1 MIPYSTQFIDD
12 DDIASVVSALKGEY
26 ITQGKLID
34 IFEEKLAEYLG
45 VKFVVVFNSATSALN
60 VSYKILPLNG
70 YKAITTPLTFCATS
84 NMMLE
89 NNITPVFCG
98 CDING
103 NIDTKDIK
111 KVLLSN
117 DNIRAIVSV
126 DFAGN
131 SVDIDEISDICK
143 QNNLYFIS
151 DSSHSLGGEY
161 KGKKIGN
168 FADMT
173 IFSFHALKPITT
185 IEGGAIATNNE
196 EFYIKAKLL
205 RSHGI
210 RKTYLWDSQL
220 DSIGYNFR
228 LSDVACALGISQLK
242 KIDNFIEKRNKIAS
256 FYNDMFN
263 NNPYFHTIKIKDYIK
278 STYHLY
284 PILLN
289 QNLWCNK
296 EKIFQS
302 LLSLGIG
309 VQVHYKPIYQFN
321 LYKNS
326 HRTIDSI
333 ENFYKSEIS
342 IPCHQKMSLKDAYF
356 VSDSLL
362 KILKSN

>member
-12 DDIASVVSALKGEY
+12 DDVDSVVSALKGEY
-26 ITQGKLID
+26 VTQGMLVES
-34 IFEEKLAEYLG
+34 FEKKIAEYLG
-45 VKFVVVFNSATSALN
+45 VKFAVVFNSATSALN
-60 VSYKILPLNG
+60 IAYKILSIDG
-70 YKAITTPLTFCATS
+70 FKAITTPLTFCATS

-98 CDING
+98 CNNNG
-103 NIDTKDIK
+103 NIDVKYIK
-111 KVLLSN
+111 KILNEN
-117 DNIRAIVSV
+117 DNIKAIVSV

-131 SVDIDEISDICK
+131 SVDIDEILDICRE
-143 QNNLYFIS
+143 NNLYFVS
-151 DSSHSLGGEY
+151 DSSHSFGGEY

-185 IEGGAIATNNE
+185 IEGGAIVTNNE
-196 EFYIKAKLL
+196 EFYIKAKLF

-210 RKTYLWDSQL
+210 KKTCLWDSQL
-220 DSIGYNFR
+220 DFVGYNFR

-242 KIDNFIEKRNKIAS
+242 KLDSFIEKRNQIAR
-256 FYNDMFN
+256 FYDDIFKDNLYFN
-263 NNPYFHTIKIKDYIK
+263 TIKVKEYIK

-289 QNLWCNK
+289 RNLWCNK
-296 EKIFQS
+296 EEIFRD

-326 HRTIDSI
+326 YQAIDSI

-342 IPCHQKMSLKDAYF
+342 IPCHQKMTLKDAEF
-356 VSDSLL
+356 VSNSLL
-362 KILKSN
+362 KVLETN